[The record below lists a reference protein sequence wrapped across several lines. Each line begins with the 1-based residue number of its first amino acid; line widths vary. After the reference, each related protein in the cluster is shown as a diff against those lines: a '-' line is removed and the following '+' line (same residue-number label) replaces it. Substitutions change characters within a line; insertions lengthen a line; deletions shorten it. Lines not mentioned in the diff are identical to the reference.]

1 MKEVQYK
8 DVCIEKGKDENRKKE
23 IEAIKIYIKATVEK
37 KMSKQRQKLEKRT
50 EKKVFVRCL

>member
-37 KMSKQRQKLEKRT
+37 KMSKQR
-50 EKKVFVRCL
+50 